1 MCTLV
6 LAGLGVATG
15 CGGGAGGDGE
25 VVAAFYP
32 LAFAAS
38 EVAADGISVRNLT
51 PPGAEPHDLELDAR
65 DVSTIRKAAVVL
77 YVGGGFQPALED
89 ALEGREG
96 PTLDVLGTSGVRL
109 KSDTRSGAGASPDP
123 HVWLD
128 PVRYAAI
135 ARGIAAELGDVA
147 RAASLVERLE
157 RLDRDFRRGL
167 AQCARRE
174 LVTSHAAFAYLADRY
189 GLEQVPLVGVEPEA
203 EPSPRDVA
211 RLVARVRATRAT
223 TIYFETLVSS
233 DLARTVARETGATT
247 AVLDPLEGLAAD
259 ELDAGTDYF
268 DVMRENLAALRTGLD
283 CT

>member
-1 MCTLV
+1 MLLT
-6 LAGLGVATG
+6 AAAG
-15 CGGGAGGDGE
+15 CGGSAGGDDE

-38 EVAADGISVRNLT
+38 EVAPNGISVRNLT

-65 DVSTIRKAAVVL
+65 EVATIRDAAVVFYL
-77 YVGGGFQPALED
+77 GGGFQPALED
-89 ALEGREG
+89 ALERREG

-109 KSDTRSGAGASPDP
+109 KSDTGSDTGADP

-128 PVRYAAI
+128 PLRYAAI

-147 RAASLVERLE
+147 RAASLVERLA
-157 RLDRDFRRGL
+157 RLDRDFRLGL
-167 AQCARRE
+167 AHCARRE

-189 GLEQVPLVGVEPEA
+189 RLEQVPLVGVAPEA
-203 EPSPRDVA
+203 GPSPRDVA

-223 TIYFETLVSS
+223 TIYFETLVSP

-247 AVLDPLEGLAAD
+247 AVLDPLEGLTAD
-259 ELDAGTDYF
+259 NLEAGTDYF
-268 DVMRENLAALRTGLD
+268 DVMRENLAALRTGLG